1 MMMTIFRITLLTFL
15 LSLSVHAQAEWFD
28 AKGRAPIVNG
38 DKDIARNMAVQDA
51 LKHALLFTG
60 AQVSSVTQ
68 LSNGLLSNDRFEVKS
83 SGSVRNLQLISED
96 TANNKM
102 VVHIRVDI
110 VATNK
115 TSCAASHLVKL
126 VAMTK
131 FPLRHRQQAASGAI
145 FNIGNQTAQ
154 QFFNKTSNV
163 KGSFKTTQLLPVAQT
178 FSQPFSTNNNQQ
190 IPQQLLAQQADSQY
204 LLTAA
209 IEDVSLAKPASS
221 WLGLVT
227 DNPMRVFTSSFTL
240 FDGLNGQEIWNKRY
254 STIAPWTFGR
264 TEKIDLAS
272 QQFWQ
277 SPYGASINSQLDN
290 VINDINQTLQCIE
303 VKGSVIRVDNEF
315 LTVNLGLR
323 NGVKKGDKLNVYH
336 LNTFTDNRGI
346 IRQST
351 IINPTKFV
359 VNTVYSHH
367 LEATPENGML
377 YGDIQNDSLVVFSK

>member
-1 MMMTIFRITLLTFL
+1 MMTIFRIYLLTLLLIVSTQ
-15 LSLSVHAQAEWFD
+15 VQAKWFD
-28 AKGRAPIVNG
+28 AKGRAPIVNN

-60 AQVSSVTQ
+60 AQVSSVSQ
-68 LSNGLLSNDRFEVKS
+68 LSNGLLSNERFEVKS
-83 SGSVRNLQLISED
+83 NGSVRNLQLISED
-96 TANNKM
+96 SANNNM

-110 VATNK
+110 VPTEQ

-126 VAMTK
+126 VAMTR
-131 FPLRHRQQAASGAI
+131 FPLRHRQQASNGAI
-145 FNIGNQTAQ
+145 FNIGNQAAQ
-154 QFFNKTSNV
+154 QFFDKSSNI
-163 KGSFKTTQLLPVAQT
+163 KGNFKTTQLLPVAQAFT
-178 FSQPFSTNNNQQ
+178 QPFSADSNQQ

-204 LLTAA
+204 LLTASV
-209 IEDVSLAKPASS
+209 EDVSLAKPTSS
-221 WLGLVT
+221 WLGLID

-240 FDGLNGQEIWNKRY
+240 YDGVNGQQVWNKRY
-254 STIAPWTFGR
+254 SAVAPWTFKR

-277 SPYGASINSQLDN
+277 SPYGSTINNQLDN
-290 VINDINQTLQCIE
+290 AINDINQTLQCVE
-303 VKGSVIRVDNEF
+303 VKGSVVKVDEKY
-315 LTVNLGLR
+315 LTINLGLR
-323 NGVKKGDKLNVYH
+323 NGVKKGDKLNIYH

-367 LEATPENGML
+367 LEATPENGIL